1 MLWKEAASMKVVV
14 TESYEKSCEFVA
26 SEIVK
31 LVNADPAAKLGL
43 ATGGTAENVYP
54 KLVEA
59 YKRGNADFSKVT
71 TVNLDEY
78 IGMSPENPVSYRKSM
93 DTWFFDKVNIDK
105 EKTYVASG
113 LNDPEKEI
121 ETFNEKLYGDKL
133 IDFQLLGVGVSG
145 HIGFN
150 EPGDHL
156 TAGVHIEKLDE
167 STIQANSRYFDSP
180 DDVPKE
186 SITMGVG
193 DIMKAAKI
201 VLIAT
206 GDSKVP
212 VITRLLADDFVTPD
226 LPASVLKLHR
236 DVTVVID
243 KELADK
249 CGYSAQ

>member
-1 MLWKEAASMKVVV
+1 MKIVV
-14 TESYEKSCEFVA
+14 TESYKESCKYVA
-26 SEIVK
+26 GEIVK
-31 LVNADPAAKLGL
+31 VVNNNPSAKLGL

-54 KLVEA
+54 FLVDA
-59 YKRGNADFSKVT
+59 YEKGEVDFSKIT

-78 IGMSPENPVSYRKSM
+78 LGMKPDNPVSYRKCM
-93 DTWFFDKVNIDK
+93 DTWFFDKVNVDK
-105 EKTYVASG
+105 ANTYVASG
-113 LNDPEKEI
+113 MNDPAEEI
-121 ETFNEKLYGDKL
+121 KIFNEKLYGDKL

-167 STIQANSRYFDSP
+167 STIAANSRYFDSP

-193 DIMKAAKI
+193 DIMKAGKI
-201 VLIAT
+201 ILIAT
-206 GDSKVP
+206 GESKIP
-212 VITRLLADDFVTPD
+212 VITRLLADDYVTSD

-236 DVTVVID
+236 DATIVID
-243 KELADK
+243 KELAEK
-249 CGYSAQ
+249 CNYDPE